1 MGSKAVA
8 QLGYR
13 ITKAGL
19 AGASEEELLRDF
31 CVGGV
36 EAELGIS
43 RATLIVD
50 TLHPVHEG
58 RVFHWRDHS
67 PGEISM
73 REYGRTNR
81 GGEAQDS
88 WQRSPFYKMLQSGE
102 NQTRIWLNDPRFDDS
117 SFVQELREEGHTE
130 WLLLLDRFNESGSI
144 GELDC
149 LFSSFATKQPEGFT
163 SDQAVTL
170 ARLSPVLGLA
180 IKAVSLARI
189 AETLV
194 ETYLGRDPGRRVLAG
209 RIERGTADRIEA
221 ALWFS
226 DLRSYT
232 RITGA
237 APPEQIIPLLN
248 DYADVIISSIEDAGG
263 DVLKLIGDGTL
274 AIFTGPTI
282 AEACCAAI
290 EAEGLVRQRIEALN
304 ARRSAGE
311 LPTTEAYLGLHVGE
325 VFYGNIGSDSRLDF
339 TVVGPAVNEAARIA
353 TMCRSADRDV
363 LTSSAFAAAVTPEDR
378 EYLVSVGR
386 YALRGIE
393 RPQEL
398 FTLIRPDHR
407 VAPSEDGG
415 RSD

>member
-1 MGSKAVA
+1 MGSQAVA
-8 QLGYR
+8 DLAYR

-19 AGASEEELLRDF
+19 AGATEEELLRDF
-31 CVGGV
+31 CHGATAAG
-36 EAELGIS
+36 LGLS

-58 RVFHWRDHS
+58 RVFHWRDRD
-67 PGEISM
+67 PTEISM

-81 GGEAQDS
+81 GGEAQES
-88 WQRSPFYKMLQSGE
+88 WRNSPFYKMLSSDADMMRIQMDDPQYDESG
-102 NQTRIWLNDPRFDDS
+102 
-117 SFVQELREEGHTE
+117 FVKEMREEGHVE
-130 WLLLLDRFNESGSI
+130 WLLLLDRFNEAGSI

-149 LFSSFATKQPEGFT
+149 LFSSFSTRQPEGFT
-163 SDQAVTL
+163 EDQVATL
-170 ARLSPVLGLA
+170 TRLAPVLGLA
-180 IKAVSLARI
+180 IKAVSLGRI

-194 ETYLGRDPGRRVLAG
+194 ETYLGRDPGRRVLSG
-209 RIERGTADRIEA
+209 RIERGIADRIEA

-237 APPEQIIPLLN
+237 ASPDQIIPFLN
-248 DYADVIISSIEDAGG
+248 DYADAIISSVEDAGG

-274 AIFTGPTI
+274 AIFTADTL

-290 EAEGLVRQRIEALN
+290 RAEELVRERVAILN
-304 ARRSAGE
+304 ASRNASE
-311 LPTTEAYLGLHVGE
+311 LPTTEPYLGLHVGE

-353 TMCRSADRDV
+353 AMCRSADRNV
-363 LTSSAFAAAVTPEDR
+363 LTSAAFAAAVDSEDR
-378 EYLVSVGR
+378 EALVSVGR

-398 FTLIRPDHR
+398 FTLMR
-407 VAPSEDGG
+407 A
-415 RSD
+415 

>member
-8 QLGYR
+8 DLSYR
-13 ITKAGL
+13 TTKAGL

-31 CVGGV
+31 CQGAIAADIG
-36 EAELGIS
+36 LS
-43 RATLIVD
+43 RATLVVD

-58 RVFHWRDHS
+58 RVFHWKDHE
-67 PGEISM
+67 PDAITM

-81 GGEAQDS
+81 GGDAQES
-88 WQRSPFYKMLQSGE
+88 WERSPFFHMMERGE
-102 NQTRIWLNDPRFDDS
+102 SLMRLGMDHPDYLDLEIVRNLKA
-117 SFVQELREEGHTE
+117 EGHVE
-130 WLLLLDRFNESGSI
+130 WMILLHRFNERGTI

-149 LFSSFATKQPEGFT
+149 LFSAFCTRKPEGF
-163 SDQAVTL
+163 SEDEVATL
-170 ARLSPVLGLA
+170 KRLAPVLGLA
-180 IKAVSLARI
+180 IKAVSLGRI

-194 ETYLGRDPGRRVLAG
+194 ETYLGRDPGRRVLQG
-209 RIERGTADRIEA
+209 RIERGVADRIEA

-248 DYADVIISSIEDAGG
+248 DYADAIISSIEDAGG

-274 AIFTGPTI
+274 AIFTGESL
-282 AEACCAAI
+282 AEACRCAI
-290 EAEGLVRQRIEALN
+290 RAETLVRERIGELN
-304 ARRSAGE
+304 ARRSASE
-311 LPTTEAYLGLHVGE
+311 LPVTEAYLGLHVGE

-353 TMCRSADRDV
+353 AMCRSADRDV
-363 LTSSAFAAAVTPEDR
+363 LASAAFAAAVAPEER
-378 EYLVSVGR
+378 GCLVSVGR

-398 FTLIRPDHR
+398 FTLMPEEGPGLT
-407 VAPSEDGG
+407 A
-415 RSD
+415 

>member
-1 MGSKAVA
+1 MGSQAVSD
-8 QLGYR
+8 LGYR

-31 CVGGV
+31 C
-36 EAELGIS
+36 LGAVAAGLGLS

-58 RVFHWRDHS
+58 RVFHWRDQE
-67 PGEISM
+67 PDTISM

-81 GGEAQDS
+81 GGEAEES
-88 WQRSPFYKMLQSGE
+88 WRRSPFYTLLHSGE
-102 NQTRIWLNDPRFDDS
+102 SMMRLRMDDPRYAGS
-117 SFVQELREEGHTE
+117 TIVKELSEEGHVE
-130 WLLLLDRFNESGSI
+130 WLILLDRFNEAGTI

-149 LFSSFATKQPEGFT
+149 LFSAWTTRQAEGF
-163 SDQAVTL
+163 SDDQVATL
-170 ARLSPVLGLA
+170 ERLAPALGLA
-180 IKAVSLARI
+180 IKAVSLGRI

-194 ETYLGRDPGRRVLAG
+194 ETYLGRDPGRRVLRG
-209 RIERGTADRIEA
+209 RIERGIADRIEA

-232 RITGA
+232 SITGA

-248 DYADVIISSIEDAGG
+248 DYADAIISSIEDAGG

-274 AIFTGPTI
+274 AIFNEDTL
-282 AEACCAAI
+282 AEACRCAI
-290 EAEGLVRQRIEALN
+290 RAESLVRERVAELN
-304 ARRSAGE
+304 ARRRANG

-325 VFYGNIGSDSRLDF
+325 VFYGNVGSDSRLDF

-353 TMCRSADRDV
+353 AMCRSADRNV
-363 LTSSAFAAAVTPEDR
+363 LASAAFASAVAEEER
-378 EYLVSVGR
+378 RCLVSVGR

-398 FTLIRPDHR
+398 FTLFP
-407 VAPSEDGG
+407 AEED
-415 RSD
+415 